1 MALVSNPSFLA
12 IAFMEGSAA
21 FIILILYFL
30 LLPSFPARFLRLW
43 VGGWAAYVSL
53 EALRIASLARG
64 GEWPQLSFGLSVIAV
79 AFFFAAVW
87 DCGGYGESAPW
98 YWPVGTIALAGV
110 LAASPL
116 VREVRT
122 ADWSKCLLV
131 SLSYVTAGAILWRS
145 HKQQRG
151 AGWKLLAAAMIL
163 RGLHGLDR
171 PEWSVQSLETYRTA
185 VHGLFGIMMGIAMAV
200 LVLEAGRIRTE
211 DLSEKLRRL
220 AIITAEAGQSARV
233 DEALQR
239 VLHHVL
245 DSLKADRA
253 VLMLLD
259 DPSHPT
265 ALVLRGSVGLSDW
278 TRDKCTRVAVSEDW
292 VRKLFARSEPFL
304 SVAASREAT
313 VRSWMNEQELKAVV
327 LLRVPGK
334 EAPLGLLGIGG
345 FTRKFEVQEND
356 FLTNV
361 GYLLAL
367 TVQNL
372 ALLESSATSRRQ
384 WLDTF
389 DSIDDLIFVHSV
401 EGKILRANR
410 AFAAAIGKD
419 LPTLLGRSLKDV
431 LRPGNRPWSQCPYCE
446 GLARG
451 DDEPDPTF
459 GRYFLASDSAFR
471 DSKNMR
477 LGTIHVLKDVTT
489 WRSAEKKFRALFE
502 KAQEGVFISTPN
514 GHFLDCNAAL
524 MRMLGYES
532 REELF
537 KADIGSQFYADAKDR
552 DRLKHLLEEYG
563 EVRDF
568 EFRFRRQDGEIRIG
582 RESSFA
588 TKDDLGQV
596 VYQGFVLDVTE
607 QKQAETDIR
616 RRNTELL
623 TLNAIAETL
632 GKCTTLE
639 DGLLA
644 ALLKIEELF
653 AVDVCAVYLLDSSA
667 NVLRRTAAIGYR
679 AAGAA
684 EASGVVRIAEP
695 FLEQIIQARPTVLS
709 GAATALPVE
718 LRELNR
724 REGVQVSQVVVLWAK
739 DHVMGLLVVGRRGA
753 RSFSTDELNL
763 LSAVGSQVAAAID
776 KSILLEQTRTA
787 YESLRLA
794 QEQLLQSEKMAAV
807 GQLISGVAHE
817 LNNPLTAIL
826 GYSHLLKSQELV
838 TQRGADYVEKLDK
851 QAQRTHHIVQNLL
864 SFARRQKP
872 ERSQVQINQILEDT
886 LVLRE
891 YDMRLNGITVH
902 RELDPNLPT
911 TGGDFH
917 QLQQVFLNILNNAVD
932 AIQERGEPGEI
943 WIRSS
948 LAKDRIIV
956 ELTDNGPGVQN
967 PHRIFDPFYTTKPV
981 GKGTG
986 LGLSICYGIIKEHG
1000 GEIQVRNSSSHGATF
1015 TIALPLLVMA
1025 PEGTRE
1031 QPARELQSP
1040 VGKVLLVDVEEPI
1053 LQLEQEILEAT
1064 GSSVTVVRSAQEA
1077 IDFLKRARVDAVV
1090 SALNMPGSGSALGL
1104 YRWIEQNRPDL
1115 STRVI
1120 FTTPLASE
1128 GCEDSTLRESGCPIL
1143 TKPFQIEEFCRTVRA
1158 VAASSAPTLGD

>member
-1 MALVSNPSFLA
+1 MALVSNPSSLA

-21 FIILILYFL
+21 FVILILYFL
-30 LLPSFPARFLRLW
+30 LLPSFRVRFLRLW
-43 VGGWAAYVSL
+43 VAGWAVYVCL
-53 EALRIASLARG
+53 EAVRITSLVAG
-64 GEWPQLSFGLSVIAV
+64 TGWSLLSFGLSVGAV
-79 AFFFAAVW
+79 TLFLAAVW
-87 DCGGYGESAPW
+87 ECGGYGEAVPW
-98 YWPVGTIALAGV
+98 FWPVIATGVAGA
-110 LAASPL
+110 LAASPWTQEF
-116 VREVRT
+116 RGG
-122 ADWSKCLLV
+122 AWAKCLLV
-131 SLSYVTAGAILWRS
+131 SSVYLLSGWILWRS
-145 HKQQRG
+145 HKHHRG
-151 AGWKLLAAAMIL
+151 AGWKLLSAAMIL

-171 PEWSVQSLETYRTA
+171 PEWSVQGLEPYRLA
-185 VHGLFGIMMGIAMAV
+185 FHGLFGIMMGIAMAV
-200 LVLEAGRIRTE
+200 LVLEAGRTRTE
-211 DLSEKLRRL
+211 DLSEKLRSL

-233 DEALQR
+233 DQALQR
-239 VLHHVL
+239 VVHHVVE
-245 DSLKADRA
+245 SLKANRGL
-253 VLMLLD
+253 LMVLD
-259 DPSHPT
+259 DPSNPT
-265 ALVLRGSVGLSDW
+265 ALVLRGSVGLSDRI
-278 TRDKCTRVAVSEDW
+278 RDKCTRIAFSEDW
-292 VRKLFARSEPFL
+292 VQRLFARSEPF
-304 SVAASREAT
+304 VAVAESREPAIRT
-313 VRSWMNEQELKAVV
+313 WMSEQELKAVV

-334 EAPLGLLGIGG
+334 QTPLGLLGIGG
-345 FTRKFEVQEND
+345 FTRKFEAGEND

-361 GYLLAL
+361 GYLLGL

-389 DSIDDLIFVHSV
+389 DSIDDLIFVHSL
-401 EGKILRANR
+401 EGQILRANR
-410 AFAAAIGKD
+410 AFAAGLGKD
-419 LPTLLGRSLKDV
+419 LATLLGRSLKDV
-431 LRPGNRPWSQCPYCE
+431 LRPGNRSWSQCPYCE
-446 GLARG
+446 GLAKG
-451 DDEPDPTF
+451 DDELDPTF

-471 DSKNMR
+471 DSKNVR

-502 KAQEGVFISTPN
+502 KAQEGVFISTPQ
-514 GHFLDCNAAL
+514 GHFLDFNGAL

-537 KADIGSQFYADAKDR
+537 KADIGSQFYANATDR

-644 ALLKIEELF
+644 ALLKIEDLF
-653 AVDVCAVYLLDSSA
+653 AVDVSAVYLLDSSA
-667 NVLRRTAAIGYR
+667 NVLRRTAAMGFR
-679 AAGAA
+679 AADEPGT
-684 EASGVVRIAEP
+684 SGVIKIAEP
-695 FLEQIIQARPTVLS
+695 LLEQILQARPTVLS

-724 REGVQVSQVVVLWAK
+724 KEGVQVSQVVVLWAK
-739 DHVMGLLVVGRRGA
+739 DHVMGLLVVGRRAA

-776 KSILLEQTRTA
+776 KSILLEETRTA

-838 TQRGADYVEKLDK
+838 TPRGADYVEKLDK

-872 ERSQVQINQILEDT
+872 ERAQVQINQILEDT
-886 LVLRE
+886 LLLRE
-891 YDMRLNGITVH
+891 YDMRLNNITVH
-902 RELDPNLPT
+902 RELEPNLPT

-917 QLQQVFLNILNNAVD
+917 QLQQVFLNILNNALD
-932 AIQERGEPGEI
+932 AIQEGGGPGEVR
-943 WIRSS
+943 IRSS
-948 LAKDRIIV
+948 LVKDRIVV
-956 ELTDNGPGVQN
+956 EFADNGPGVQN

-986 LGLSICYGIIKEHG
+986 LGLSICYGIVKEHG
-1000 GEIQVRNSSSHGATF
+1000 GEIQVRNSHPHGATF
-1015 TIALPLLVMA
+1015 TITLPLLVMA
-1025 PEGTRE
+1025 PEVSRE
-1031 QPARELQSP
+1031 QPSRELQNSM
-1040 VGKVLLVDVEEPI
+1040 GKILLVDVEEPI

-1077 IDFLKRARVDAVV
+1077 IDFLKRGRVDAVV

-1120 FTTPLASE
+1120 FTTPLASD
-1128 GCEDSTLRESGCPIL
+1128 GCEDGVLRESGCPIL

-1158 VAASSAPTLGD
+1158 VAAPSAQTLGD